1 MEKKKPRA
9 LVILRKYWPL
19 YVMVL
24 PGLAYLILN
33 NYIPMAG
40 LVVAFKKV
48 NYALGIFKSPWN
60 GLKNFTF
67 IFSTKDA
74 YVMIRNTVLYN
85 IVFIITGNLFG
96 LAVAIAMDTIKRKF
110 FRNFS
115 QVVILIPYL
124 LSTVIITYIVFAFL
138 SPKNGFVNKTI
149 LASFGIKGINWY
161 NDPKPCPVILVIVQI
176 WMSFGYTSILYY
188 STLIGIDRSLYEAA
202 VVDGAG
208 TWKQIRYVTIPCMR
222 RTVIILVVLALGRIF
237 NSDFGLFYQVP
248 MNSGMLYP
256 TTQTIDTYVYRA
268 LMEQQN
274 ISRSSAAGFLQSVL
288 GFVLVVTA
296 NSIVSRIDKD
306 SALF

>member
-1 MEKKKPRA
+1 
-9 LVILRKYWPL
+9 
-19 YVMVL
+19 
-24 PGLAYLILN
+24 
-33 NYIPMAG
+33 
-40 LVVAFKKV
+40 
-48 NYALGIFKSPWN
+48 
-60 GLKNFTF
+60 
-67 IFSTKDA
+67 
-74 YVMIRNTVLYN
+74 MIRNTVLYN

-149 LASFGIKGINWY
+149 LASLGIKGINWY
-161 NDPKPCPVILVIVQI
+161 NDPKPWPVILVIVQI

>member
-1 MEKKKPRA
+1 
-9 LVILRKYWPL
+9 
-19 YVMVL
+19 
-24 PGLAYLILN
+24 
-33 NYIPMAG
+33 
-40 LVVAFKKV
+40 
-48 NYALGIFKSPWN
+48 
-60 GLKNFTF
+60 
-67 IFSTKDA
+67 
-74 YVMIRNTVLYN
+74 
-85 IVFIITGNLFG
+85 
-96 LAVAIAMDTIKRKF
+96 
-110 FRNFS
+110 
-115 QVVILIPYL
+115 
-124 LSTVIITYIVFAFL
+124 
-138 SPKNGFVNKTI
+138 
-149 LASFGIKGINWY
+149 
-161 NDPKPCPVILVIVQI
+161 
-176 WMSFGYTSILYY
+176 MSFGYTSILYY